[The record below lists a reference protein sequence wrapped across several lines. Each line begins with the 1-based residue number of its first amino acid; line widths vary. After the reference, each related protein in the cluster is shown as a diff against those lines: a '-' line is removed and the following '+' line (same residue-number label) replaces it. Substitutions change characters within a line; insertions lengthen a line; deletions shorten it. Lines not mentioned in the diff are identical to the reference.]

1 MQEDYMKQEKSHDKV
16 ELIQNALM
24 AGKSREEAAKEF
36 GYKSW
41 KSLDIYMRRQGLKWD
56 ARRNTYYDPT
66 ENVSPVSPVSTSLTA
81 KVISIFEKGECDP
94 IQAAKS
100 AGFKSHR
107 EMAAYMAARGYIWS
121 YERNNYVRAGKTEDI
136 FSVDTGPGDPD
147 DAALPSEATLSKYIP
162 LLELLLKNEEKLHKL
177 LGTDSSLSTIPRYV
191 IPGINK
197 TKSFYMSHELSLL
210 LVEFCQKFN
219 LNQKEVLET
228 ALIEF
233 LKTHSFE
240 NEVNQLLSK

>member
-1 MQEDYMKQEKSHDKV
+1 MKQEKRHDKV

-24 AGKSREEAAKEF
+24 KGKNREEAAKEF

-56 ARRNTYYDPT
+56 ARSNTYYNPA
-66 ENVSPVSPVSTSLTA
+66 ESLSPAAPVSTGLTA
-81 KVISIFEKGECDP
+81 KVISLFDKGECDP
-94 IQAAKS
+94 IQAAKA
-100 AGFKSHR
+100 AGFKSHHD
-107 EMAAYMAARGYIWS
+107 MASYMAARGYIWS
-121 YERNNYVRAGKTEDI
+121 YEENNYIKSEKKENIISRKTGLEN
-136 FSVDTGPGDPD
+136 PD
-147 DAALPSEATLSKYIP
+147 DTSTLNETTLSKYIP
-162 LLELLLKNEEKLHKL
+162 LLEALLKNEEKLYKF
-177 LGTDSSLSTIPRYV
+177 LGTDSSFGTITRYV

-210 LVEFCQKFN
+210 LIEFCQRFN

-233 LKTHSFE
+233 FKTHSFE
-240 NEVNQLLSK
+240 DEVKELLSK